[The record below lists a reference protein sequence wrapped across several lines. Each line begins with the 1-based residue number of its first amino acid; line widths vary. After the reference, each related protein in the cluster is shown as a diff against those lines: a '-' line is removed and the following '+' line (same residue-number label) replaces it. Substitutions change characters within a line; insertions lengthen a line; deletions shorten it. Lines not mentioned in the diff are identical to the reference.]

1 MRFFEKCFC
10 LLSRKMEEIKVKKSN
25 LEIKPKKYR
34 SF

>member
-10 LLSRKMEEIKVKKSN
+10 LLSRKMEEIKAKKDD
-25 LEIKPKKYR
+25 LKIKTKKYR